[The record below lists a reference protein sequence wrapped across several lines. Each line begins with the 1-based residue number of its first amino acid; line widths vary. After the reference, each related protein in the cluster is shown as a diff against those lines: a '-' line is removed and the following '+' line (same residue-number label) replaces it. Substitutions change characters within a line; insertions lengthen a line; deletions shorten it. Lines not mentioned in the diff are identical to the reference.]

1 MIIPLAAVSVFI
13 ALWAL
18 RYNYLTFVDGMY
30 TKFIAFLIGRQISR
44 TISLAKFLSFASEIG
59 YLGHILVRF
68 ACLGIAILGPAAI
81 FLYQKKQN
89 NTIK

>member
-1 MIIPLAAVSVFI
+1 MIIPLTAVSVLI

-18 RYNYLTFVDGMY
+18 KYNYLTAVYAIF
-30 TKFIAFLIGRQISR
+30 TKFIALLTGRQISR
-44 TISLAKFLSFASEIG
+44 TVSLAEFLSIASEDG
-59 YLGHILVRF
+59 YLGHILIKF